1 MLYPAEL
8 RGQPGPFYRR
18 PGRGATVE
26 ALARRGI
33 QTDHVTKGPAK
44 GHLRRDRAVLAASER
59 ARPGRRRRAQADG
72 SLTRTQRRSDGPPD
86 RPARFAKR
94 EVEMIVSDILKTKGK
109 NVVTVAPD
117 TPVGTAVATLAEK
130 RIGCIVVTTDG
141 GALAGI
147 LSERDVV
154 RVLAQQGGDVLD
166 EPVSALMTA
175 KVVTCSP
182 SQTIADVMEMMTQG
196 RFRHVPVLE
205 EGRLAGMVS
214 IGDVVKFRLEET
226 EEEVRQLS
234 AYVAGG

>member
-1 MLYPAEL
+1 
-8 RGQPGPFYRR
+8 
-18 PGRGATVE
+18 
-26 ALARRGI
+26 
-33 QTDHVTKGPAK
+33 
-44 GHLRRDRAVLAASER
+44 
-59 ARPGRRRRAQADG
+59 
-72 SLTRTQRRSDGPPD
+72 
-86 RPARFAKR
+86 
-94 EVEMIVSDILKTKGK
+94 MIVSDILKTKGRD
-109 NVVTVAPD
+109 VVTVAPD
-117 TPVGTAVATLAEK
+117 TPVGAAVSTLAEK

-175 KVVTCSP
+175 KVVTCTP
-182 SQTIADVMEMMTQG
+182 SQTIADVMEMMTKG